1 MARLTGNIMILKAFC
16 RPILPS
22 LLLSLALACPA
33 SLLPATSIAAPAQ
46 KKGAESQPISPPQ
59 QPVERPAPYDAQLL
73 RLAEILGSV
82 QYLRT
87 LCASDSDEW
96 RASMQSLLDAETGAE
111 PKRRERLTAAFNRG
125 YRAFAA
131 VHSTCT
137 PAARV
142 AEERYRNEGATLS
155 GEIAARYGN

>member
-1 MARLTGNIMILKAFC
+1 MMTVKPFLPL
-16 RPILPS
+16 PILRV
-22 LLLSLALACPA
+22 LALGLG
-33 SLLPATSIAAPAQ
+33 LLPMAPFPDLPGFSSVAFAQ
-46 KKGAESQPISPPQ
+46 KKAAEPPAAPQAAEQPT
-59 QPVERPAPYDAQLL
+59 EKPAPYDAQLL

-87 LCASDSDEW
+87 LCGTDSDEW
-96 RASMQSLLDAETGAE
+96 RASMQSLLDAETANE
-111 PKRRERLTAAFNRG
+111 PKRREKLTASFNRG

-131 VHSTCT
+131 VHTTCT

>member
-1 MARLTGNIMILKAFC
+1 MTVKPFLPL
-16 RPILPS
+16 PILRV
-22 LLLSLALACPA
+22 LVLGLALAPLA
-33 SLLPATSIAAPAQ
+33 PFPDLPGLSSVALAQ
-46 KKGAESQPISPPQ
+46 KKAAEPPAAPQAAEQPA
-59 QPVERPAPYDAQLL
+59 EKPAPYDAQLL

-87 LCASDSDEW
+87 LCGTDSDEW
-96 RASMQSLLDAETGAE
+96 RASMQSLLDAETANE
-111 PKRRERLTAAFNRG
+111 PKRRERLTASFNRG
-125 YRAFAA
+125 YRTFAA
-131 VHSTCT
+131 AHTTCT

>member
-1 MARLTGNIMILKAFC
+1 MMISKPFPL
-16 RPILPS
+16 PILRVLVLGLAFVP
-22 LLLSLALACPA
+22 LAPFADLPGLSSVAF
-33 SLLPATSIAAPAQ
+33 AQ
-46 KKGAESQPISPPQ
+46 KKAAEPPATPQ
-59 QPVERPAPYDAQLL
+59 AGEPPAEKPAPYDAHLL

-87 LCASDSDEW
+87 LCGTDSDEW
-96 RASMQSLLDAETGAE
+96 RASMQSLLDAETANE
-111 PKRRERLTAAFNRG
+111 PKRRERLTASFNRG

-131 VHSTCT
+131 VHTTCT